1 MTGTDLQQTDSTQ
14 MDFDPAAAW
23 GALETETNEAS
34 GTVYKKPPKHYRPFA
49 DAAERFITEA
59 QQTKRFYTGIPQFDA
74 EMRGLSPGHLGV
86 VVGYCMTPDHEVL
99 TDSGWKNL
107 DTIDPSDRL
116 WTVNPDTQTGEWDD
130 CLDLHIFD
138 HDGPLNRL
146 VGKNIDAFVTDNH
159 KWAVRSQHSDKLKVK
174 TTDDLN
180 SSDYIPCAIVGAEN
194 GDETLSDPYLRILAW
209 IFTEGTYQGNSVTI
223 YQSPS
228 ANPDKCD
235 MIEKDLADLGWDHSI
250 YARTRDSGCAENA
263 YRIKTAHGRSIVTE
277 FPNKMATTELVDAMS
292 VRQRRM
298 FIDTLIL
305 GDGYVANE
313 NGTRRYVTTRDDE
326 AAVTAHLF
334 AAAGVAFSQRWR
346 TWTTPYGQ
354 CEMHIFT
361 ERTSQNVRYARLTHS
376 QEHYTGKVWCP
387 ETRNGIILARR
398 DGKVFYTHN
407 SHSGK
412 TQLVLHM
419 LRNNRLANI
428 AYFCP
433 DEPAPLVLTKLTS
446 LTHNIPAR
454 ELEEK
459 VGSGDREA
467 ITLLRQTAEE
477 EFPNLIVFDKPL
489 TTSVLNDGYKE
500 ACDVWGAAADINIVD
515 YVDLVQGPEV
525 VPQKFDILKSF
536 VSVNETAMW
545 AIHQTSRSGGAE
557 GKAMTIS
564 SGNYGGEQH
573 ATMMIG
579 VRRKKSA
586 LMAELA
592 EQRVKQ
598 LRNPTDTV
606 AQKIVELEY
615 EMSIAEFTLTAN
627 VVKNKRPGGAL
638 VDELDFEIAMSTG
651 QIFQLADGA
660 LPQQWLRRN
669 QPATEPASTTL
680 TEEEELWAA

>member
-1 MTGTDLQQTDSTQ
+1 MTDKADSPAVG
-14 MDFDPAAAW
+14 FDPAAAW
-23 GALETETNEAS
+23 GTLETHSEE
-34 GTVYKKPPKHYRPFA
+34 TVYKKPPKHYRPFA

-86 VVGYCMTPDHEVL
+86 VVGY
-99 TDSGWKNL
+99 
-107 DTIDPSDRL
+107 
-116 WTVNPDTQTGEWDD
+116 
-130 CLDLHIFD
+130 
-138 HDGPLNRL
+138 
-146 VGKNIDAFVTDNH
+146 
-159 KWAVRSQHSDKLKVK
+159 
-174 TTDDLN
+174 
-180 SSDYIPCAIVGAEN
+180 
-194 GDETLSDPYLRILAW
+194 
-209 IFTEGTYQGNSVTI
+209 
-223 YQSPS
+223 
-228 ANPDKCD
+228 
-235 MIEKDLADLGWDHSI
+235 
-250 YARTRDSGCAENA
+250 
-263 YRIKTAHGRSIVTE
+263 
-277 FPNKMATTELVDAMS
+277 
-292 VRQRRM
+292 
-298 FIDTLIL
+298 
-305 GDGYVANE
+305 
-313 NGTRRYVTTRDDE
+313 
-326 AAVTAHLF
+326 
-334 AAAGVAFSQRWR
+334 
-346 TWTTPYGQ
+346 
-354 CEMHIFT
+354 
-361 ERTSQNVRYARLTHS
+361 
-376 QEHYTGKVWCP
+376 
-387 ETRNGIILARR
+387 
-398 DGKVFYTHN
+398 

-419 LRNNRLANI
+419 LRNNRLAKI

-586 LMAELA
+586 LMAELS

-598 LRNPTDTV
+598 LRNPTDTI

-651 QIFQLADGA
+651 RIFQLADGA

-669 QPATEPASTTL
+669 QATQPVSEPAAL
-680 TEEEELWAA
+680 AEEEEFWAA